1 LLEVRART
9 RPGDTIAVYGPFP
22 EWYAGYEYFYARS
35 LYTLAGRRVVA
46 LLDPDD
52 RPHMEHLAQ
61 AQWVC
66 AYRSIPAFDHFTLA
80 WRGRDGVL
88 LRRVP

>member
-1 LLEVRART
+1 VRART
-9 RPGDTIAVYGPFP
+9 RPGDTIAVYMPFP
-22 EWYAGYEYFYARS
+22 KWLGGYQYFYARS
-35 LYTLAGRRVVA
+35 LYTLAGRHVVA

-52 RPHMEHLAQ
+52 RPHMERLGQ

-66 AYRSIPAFDHFTLA
+66 AYRSIPAFEHFTLA

>member
-9 RPGDTIAVYGPFP
+9 RPGDTIAVYGPFR
-22 EWYAGYEYFYARS
+22 WNAGYEYFYTRT
-35 LYTLAGRRVVA
+35 LYTLAGRRVEV